1 MRKRQ
6 VNVFH
11 LPFDGER
18 GEKMERVILA
28 KTALSSATYAIDKP
42 YDYLIPTELA
52 QAVRPGMRILVP
64 FGAGNRRVEGI
75 VLSVLEGER
84 SPKLKNVL
92 AVLDESPVLTEE
104 LLQLA
109 MWMRERCFCTVYD
122 AARAMLPAGLYFSIH
137 DSYRISTG
145 VDREAAYEAAGKSER
160 ARHVLDILWSNGGS
174 AELGQIREAFGG
186 RDPAPALKAL
196 TECGI
201 LTLETGCTRAVGDKT
216 GQVASLAVP
225 AEEAM
230 ALVAPK
236 RKTAPLRYAVVE
248 LLSAIGSASVKELS
262 YFTGAS
268 ITTFRSLAK
277 SGLITL
283 EKEEQFRRVEI
294 GNVLPAG
301 PVVLN
306 KEQQAAFEGLDAL
319 AQRGRAAAALLYGV
333 TGSGK
338 TQVYIKLIRAAL
350 ERGRSAMVL
359 VPEIALTPQLLR
371 VFTSHF
377 GDDIAVL
384 HSSLKTGERYD
395 EWKRV
400 KAGAAHVVIGT
411 RSAVFAPVKDL
422 GLLVLDEEQEGT
434 YKSENNPR
442 YQAIEVAK
450 YRCARQNALLVLGS
464 ATPSVE
470 TFYQAQKGNYHLF
483 RLTKRYNERA
493 LPQVLIADM
502 KEELRSGNGGALSR
516 LLKEELAKNI
526 LAGEQSI
533 LFLNRRGANRMLSCA
548 LCGHVPECP
557 RCSVHLTYHSA
568 NGRLMCHHCGHS
580 EKRPEVCPICGG
592 PFEFIGAGTQ
602 RVEEELKE
610 AFPGVEILRM
620 DADTISASQTHDK
633 LLTRFREKK
642 IPILLGTQMVA
653 KGLDFENVTLVGVL
667 AADLSLYVDDY
678 RAGERTFSLLTQ
690 VVGRAGRGSKS
701 GRAVIQTWTPENEVI
716 TLAARQDYDAFYEQE
731 IPLRRLRRCPP
742 FAHLFVFS
750 ASGTDEHAVLHACQ
764 RLRQGVEQ
772 ALRRPE
778 YSSFCTELFGPA
790 PAAVAK
796 VNNRY
801 RYHLTLSAPNT
812 KEIRALVA
820 HLVRA
825 AQNDKENRG
834 VSIFADMDPLD

>member
-1 MRKRQ
+1 
-6 VNVFH
+6 
-11 LPFDGER
+11 
-18 GEKMERVILA
+18 MERVWLA
-28 KTALSSATYAIDKP
+28 KTALSSATYAIDRP
-42 YDYLIPTELA
+42 YDYLVPPQLL
-52 QAVRPGMRILVP
+52 QSVLSGMRVLVP

-75 VLSVLEGER
+75 VLSVIEGER
-84 SPKLKNVL
+84 APRLKNIL
-92 AVLDESPVLTEE
+92 AVLDEAPVLNEE

-109 MWMRERCFCTVYD
+109 MWMRERYFCTVYE
-122 AARAMLPAGLYFSIH
+122 AARAMLPAGLYFAIH
-137 DSYRISTG
+137 DSYRIRDG
-145 VDREAAYEAAGKSER
+145 VDREAAYVAAGRSGR
-160 ARHVLDILWSNGGS
+160 ARYLLDILWANGGS
-174 AELGQIREAFGG
+174 AELGQIREAFGS

-196 TECGI
+196 TERGI
-201 LTLETGCTRAVGDKT
+201 LILETGCTRAVGDKM
-216 GQVASLAVP
+216 GQVAFLAVP
-225 AEEAM
+225 AEEAL
-230 ALVAPK
+230 ALVTPK
-236 RKTAPLRYAVVE
+236 RKTAPLRYAVIE
-248 LLSAIGSASVKELS
+248 LLSTIGSASVKELC

-268 ITTFRSLAK
+268 NATFRSLAK

-301 PVVLN
+301 PVELN
-306 KEQQAAFEGLDAL
+306 MEQQRAFEGLEAL
-319 AQRGRAAAALLYGV
+319 ARKGEAAAALLYGV

-338 TQVYIKLIRAAL
+338 TQVYIKLIQAAL
-350 ERGRSAMVL
+350 KRGRTAMVL

-377 GDDIAVL
+377 GDDVAVL

-400 KAGAAHVVIGT
+400 KAGLAHVVVGT

-422 GLLVLDEEQEGT
+422 GLLILDEEQEST
-434 YKSENNPR
+434 YKSENAPR

-450 YRCARQNALLVLGS
+450 YRCARQKALLVLGS

-470 TFYQAQKGNYHLF
+470 TFYQTKQGKYHLF
-483 RLTKRYNERA
+483 RLAKRYNEQA
-493 LPQVLIADM
+493 LPEVLIADM
-502 KEELRSGNGGALSR
+502 KEELKSGNGGTLSR

-557 RCSVHLTYHSA
+557 RCSVYLTYHSA

-580 EKRPEVCPICGG
+580 EIRPQVCPVCGG

-610 AFPGVEILRM
+610 AFPGIEILRM
-620 DADTISASQTHDK
+620 DADTVSASHSHDK

-642 IPILLGTQMVA
+642 VPILLGTQMVA

-690 VVGRAGRGSKS
+690 VVGRAGRGNKR
-701 GRAVIQTWTPENEVI
+701 GRAVIQSWTPEHEVI
-716 TLAARQDYDAFYEQE
+716 TLAAAQDYDAFYEEE
-731 IPLRRLRRCPP
+731 ILMRRLRRCPP
-742 FAHLFVFS
+742 FAHHFVLS
-750 ASGTDEHAVLHACQ
+750 ASGTDEVAVLHTCQ
-764 RLRQGVEQ
+764 RLRRGMEE

-778 YSSFCTELFGPA
+778 YSSLHTELFGPA

-796 VNNRY
+796 VNHRY
-801 RYHLTLSAPNT
+801 RYRLTLIASNT
-812 KEIRALVA
+812 KEIRSLVA
-820 HLVRA
+820 HIVRA

-834 VSIFADMDPLD
+834 VSVFADVDPLD